1 MVNQPIEQPG
11 QMTIDEFKRLYE
23 SEGAFELVDGERIPL
38 SPPDES
44 SARVSEKLY
53 QALITFLS
61 QAQIGSVFARTPYL
75 LRAHPT
81 EMINRVRVPDL
92 MYYRKERLAAVPELS
107 ERRETFPIIIPPDMT
122 VILVKATD
130 YYSDVE
136 AKLDRYLRDGVS
148 VAWIVELRR
157 KHVSLI
163 NQNGYKTF
171 PLGTILPGG
180 IQGYTPGGG
189 VIPGFQIPVQAIFE

>member
-23 SEGAFELVDGERIPL
+23 SEGAFELIDGEYIPL
-38 SPPDES
+38 SPLDEA

-53 QALITFLS
+53 KALTTFLG

-81 EMINRVRVPDL
+81 EMINRVRIPDL
-92 MYYRKERLAAVPELS
+92 MYYRKERLAAVLELS
-107 ERRETFPIIIPPDMT
+107 KSREISPIIIPPDMT

-130 YYSDVE
+130 
-136 AKLDRYLRDGVS
+136 
-148 VAWIVELRR
+148 
-157 KHVSLI
+157 
-163 NQNGYKTF
+163 
-171 PLGTILPGG
+171 
-180 IQGYTPGGG
+180 
-189 VIPGFQIPVQAIFE
+189 